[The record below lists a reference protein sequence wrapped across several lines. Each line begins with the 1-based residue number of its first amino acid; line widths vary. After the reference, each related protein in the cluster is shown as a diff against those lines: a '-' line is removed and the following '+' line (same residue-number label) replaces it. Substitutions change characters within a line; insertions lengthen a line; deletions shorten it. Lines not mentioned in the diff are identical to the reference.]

1 MQVLLAINSDFI
13 IHHVTNYRSCM
24 LVVLWHAR
32 HHKADVS
39 TPNSAVLVHYA

>member
-1 MQVLLAINSDFI
+1 MS
-13 IHHVTNYRSCM
+13 TNHRSCM

-39 TPNSAVLVHYA
+39 IPIFSSACSLRLVYTCECS